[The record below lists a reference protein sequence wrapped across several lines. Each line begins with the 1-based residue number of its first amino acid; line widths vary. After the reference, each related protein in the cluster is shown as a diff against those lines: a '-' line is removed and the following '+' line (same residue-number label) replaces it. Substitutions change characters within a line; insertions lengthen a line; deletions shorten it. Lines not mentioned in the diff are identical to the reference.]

1 MGLTFGR
8 EKKHFPRHPLLYG
21 LISFA
26 DSNFTENL
34 ADRKSV
40 KGYCFFLNR
49 TVVSWRSKKQRTVS
63 TSTTEAKYITLR
75 HVARKAVWIRRF
87 INKMKLEVIESLT
100 LYGDN
105 EMSIAL
111 TKNAESQYRTNHI
124 DIQHHYIREIVNE
137 RELTIK

>member
-1 MGLTFGR
+1 
-8 EKKHFPRHPLLYG
+8 
-21 LISFA
+21 
-26 DSNFTENL
+26 
-34 ADRKSV
+34 
-40 KGYCFFLNR
+40 
-49 TVVSWRSKKQRTVS
+49 
-63 TSTTEAKYITLR
+63 
-75 HVARKAVWIRRF
+75 
-87 INKMKLEVIESLT
+87 MKLEVIESLT